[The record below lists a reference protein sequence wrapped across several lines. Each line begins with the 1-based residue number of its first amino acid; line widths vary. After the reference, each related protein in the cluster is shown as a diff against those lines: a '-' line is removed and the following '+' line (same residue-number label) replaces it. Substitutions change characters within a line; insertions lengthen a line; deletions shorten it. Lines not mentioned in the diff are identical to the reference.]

1 MQLID
6 NNYLRSSGNGPTW
19 TVEIDPPRRPVRSYY
34 EETLIAAEMLWERKR
49 GKLQLCY
56 SGGLDS
62 EYVLSILL
70 KFGMTV
76 EVVIMRT
83 QYNYHETQYAFKFCE
98 AKNITPTVIDL
109 DYDKFVESGKLL
121 EIAESIKCAVFQ
133 IPCNMWLASQL
144 DGTVITGNDPPH
156 LTLNSKDNLWY
167 LNEDEYGHSQ
177 LSYWQKYGLDGT
189 PFFLSYTP
197 EQLLA
202 FLVDPA
208 IKKLANHGF
217 PGRLGTNST
226 KVEVFNRGTG
236 FNLEQ
241 RTKQNG
247 YEHVETSPIFQHP
260 DIQTVISWKDK
271 WLGSSDHEYHAVVK
285 NLSSGLTSRA
295 TASIM

>member
-1 MQLID
+1 MQLVD
-6 NNYLRSSGNGPTW
+6 NNYLRSSGHGPTW
-19 TVEIDPPRRPVRSYY
+19 TVEIDPPRRPVKSYY
-34 EETLIAAEMLWERKR
+34 EETLIAAEMLWERKQS
-49 GKLQLCY
+49 KLQLCY

-98 AKNITPTVIDL
+98 ARNIKPTIIDL

-121 EIAESIKCAVFQ
+121 EIAESMKCAAFQ

-156 LTLNSKDNLWY
+156 LKLNPKDNLWY
-167 LNEDEYGHSQ
+167 LDEEEIIHSQ
-177 LSYWQKYGLDGT
+177 FNYWKMHGLGGT
-189 PFFLSYTP
+189 PFLLSYTP
-197 EQLLA
+197 EQMLA

-208 IKKLANHGF
+208 IEKLANHGF

-241 RTKQNG
+241 RIKKNG
-247 YEHVETSPIFQHP
+247 YEHVESSPIFQHP
-260 DIQTVISWKDK
+260 DIQTVGSRKDR
-271 WLGSSDHEYHAVVK
+271 WLGTSDHQYHKVIET
-285 NLSSGLTSRA
+285 LSSGLTSVA

>member
-1 MQLID
+1 MQLVD

-34 EETLIAAEMLWERKR
+34 EETLIAAEMLWERKQS
-49 GKLQLCY
+49 KLQLCY

-98 AKNITPTVIDL
+98 ARNIKPTIIDL

-121 EIAESIKCAVFQ
+121 EIAESMKCAAFQ

-156 LTLNSKDNLWY
+156 LKLNPKDNLWY
-167 LNEDEYGHSQ
+167 LDEEEIIHSQ
-177 LSYWQKYGLDGT
+177 FNYWKMHGLEGT
-189 PFFLSYTP
+189 PFLLSYTP
-197 EQLLA
+197 EQMLA

-208 IKKLANHGF
+208 IEKLANHGF

-247 YEHVETSPIFQHP
+247 YEHVETSQIFQHP
-260 DIQTVISWKDK
+260 DIQTIVSRKDR
-271 WLGSSDHEYHAVVK
+271 WLGTSDHQYHKVVK
-285 NLSSGLTSRA
+285 TLSSGLTSTA
-295 TASIM
+295 TASII

>member
-1 MQLID
+1 MQLVD

-19 TVEIDPPRRPVRSYY
+19 TVEIDPPRRSVKSYY
-34 EETLIAAEMLWERKR
+34 EETLIAAEMLWERKQ

-109 DYDKFVESGKLL
+109 DYDKFVESGQLL
-121 EIAESIKCAVFQ
+121 EIAESIKCAAFQ

-156 LTLNSKDNLWY
+156 LKLNPKDNLWY
-167 LNEDEYGHSQ
+167 LDEEEIIHSQ
-177 LSYWQKYGLDGT
+177 LAYWNQHGLDGT
-189 PFFLSYTP
+189 PFLLSYTP
-197 EQLLA
+197 EQMLA

-208 IKKLANHGF
+208 IEKLANHGF

-241 RTKQNG
+241 RIKQTG

-260 DIQTVISWKDK
+260 DIQTVVSRKDR
-271 WLGSSDHEYHAVVK
+271 WLGTSDHQYHKVIK
-285 NLSSGLTSRA
+285 TLSAGLTSSA